1 MTVLS
6 YVLVFPLLF
15 GGIGMTAYAA
25 TELRNPTLL
34 HGKKYGTV
42 GMVVGSAS
50 GLLAITT
57 ITVPGLIH
65 DAVLA
70 IVFGVQLLTH
80 AIMLGFHTRR
90 WAARKTEGM
99 SDLVRHH
106 TLREYRRLGF
116 KCAYI
121 TAIMGNH
128 GANTPTLRGT
138 HMAYAKRDFLRSLP
152 SPDLSPATEE
162 DLTALIWAA
171 VRSRDDEAVT
181 FFAPDLATSFED
193 VYRDLLYFSGK
204 LTTEN
209 VAAVVE
215 AAEVYGIEAAKHAI
229 GGDMPVEYMA
239 ALGIEPLPP
248 RRRLWFEE
256 EDEFA

>member
-6 YVLVFPLLF
+6 YALVFPLLF
-15 GGIGMTAYAA
+15 GGIAMTAFAA
-25 TELRNPTLL
+25 AELRTPTLL
-34 HGKKYGTV
+34 YGKGYGTL
-42 GMVVGSAS
+42 GMVVGSVS
-50 GLLAITT
+50 GLLAIATV
-57 ITVPGLIH
+57 TVPGLIH

-70 IVFGVQLLTH
+70 IAIAAQFLTH
-80 AIMLGFHTRR
+80 AVMLGFHTRH
-90 WAARKTEGM
+90 WAARKVEGM

-116 KCAYI
+116 ERAYI

-128 GANTPTLRGT
+128 GANAPALRGT

-152 SPDLSPATEE
+152 SPDLSPASEY
-162 DLTALIWAA
+162 DLSALIWAA
-171 VRSRDDEAVT
+171 VRSRDDEATV
-181 FFAPDLATSFED
+181 FFAKDLSILFED

-209 VAAVVE
+209 IGPVVE
-215 AAEVYGIEAAKHAI
+215 AAEVYGIEAAKHVV
-229 GGDMPVEYMA
+229 GGDMPAEYMD

>member
-6 YVLVFPLLF
+6 YALVLPLLF
-15 GGIGMTAYAA
+15 GGIAMTAFAA

-34 HGKKYGTV
+34 YGKKYGAL

-50 GLLAITT
+50 GLLSIAA

-70 IVFGVQLLTH
+70 IAFGVQLLTH
-80 AIMLGFHTRR
+80 AVMLGFHTRH
-90 WAARKTEGM
+90 WATRKVEGM

-116 KCAYI
+116 KRAYI

-128 GANTPTLRGT
+128 GANVPTLRGT

-162 DLTALIWAA
+162 DLTTLIWAF
-171 VRSRDDEAVT
+171 VRSRDDEGTVY
-181 FFAPDLATSFED
+181 FAKDLGTIFED

-204 LTTEN
+204 LTDEN
-209 VAAVVE
+209 VAAVVG
-215 AAEVYGIEAAKHAI
+215 AAEVYGLEAAKHAV
-229 GGDMPVEYMA
+229 GGDLPVEYMA